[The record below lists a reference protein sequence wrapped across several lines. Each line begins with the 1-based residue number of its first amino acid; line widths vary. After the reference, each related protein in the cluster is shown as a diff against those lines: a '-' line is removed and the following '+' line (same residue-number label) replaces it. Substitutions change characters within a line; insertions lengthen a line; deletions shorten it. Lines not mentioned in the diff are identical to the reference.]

1 MSTAWMYGS
10 VALHAMV
17 PRDPI
22 RYEIIYKRTYLGATL
37 TPDGQA
43 RDG

>member
-1 MSTAWMYGS
+1 MYGS
-10 VALHAMV
+10 VALQAMA

-22 RYEIIYKRTYLGATL
+22 RYEIICKRNYLDATL

-43 RDG
+43 RDC